1 MMYMESSLH
10 IKRTAYG
17 WVGSF
22 SAMASPCEVL
32 VECDVNDAQLESTV
46 ATMLQ
51 QVMNEAKR
59 IEHKFSRYRTD
70 NLVYKINHSDGQPQK
85 VDEETARLLDFAFQC
100 YELSDGLF
108 DITSGVLR
116 EVWTFDGSDR
126 VPSEQ
131 DVSAILPRVGL
142 EKTQWDGT
150 FFTLPKGME
159 VDFGGMGKEYA
170 VDKCL
175 QLASSFGPWPV
186 LVNFGGDLA
195 CNGPRANDLAW
206 QVGIESVGGGDPA
219 RLTLKRG
226 AMATSG
232 DARRF
237 LVKEGVRYSHIL
249 NPKTGQSLVG
259 APRSVTVAAPSCIQ
273 AGMMSTLA
281 LLQGAEAEAFL
292 QVQAIPYWL
301 QP

>member
-1 MMYMESSLH
+1 MMFMESSLQ
-10 IKRTAYG
+10 IKPTPYG

-22 SAMASPCEVL
+22 SAMASPCEIL
-32 VECDVNDAQLESTV
+32 VECDVNDVEQAELV
-46 ATMLQ
+46 KIMLQ
-51 QVMNEAKR
+51 KTMEEAKR
-59 IEHKFSRYRTD
+59 IEQKFSRYRDD
-70 NLVYKINHSDGQPQK
+70 NLVHAINHSLGQPLE
-85 VDEETARLLDFAFQC
+85 VDEETARLIDFAYQC

-116 EVWTFDGSDR
+116 EVWRFDGSDA
-126 VPSEQ
+126 VPSKQ
-131 DVSAILPRVGL
+131 DVDRVLPRVGL
-142 EKTQWDGT
+142 DKTQWDGRH
-150 FFTLPKGME
+150 FTLPKGME

-195 CNGPRANDLAW
+195 CNGPRAQDLAW

-219 RLTLKRG
+219 MLTLKRG

-237 LVKEGVRYSHIL
+237 LLKEGVRYSHIL
-249 NPKTGQSLVG
+249 NPKTGQSMVG

-281 LLQGAEAEAFL
+281 LLQGQEAEAFL
-292 QVQAIPYWL
+292 QAQNIPYWI